1 VGTVA
6 VADEET
12 LMLPGKAYTPEDV
25 LRILRKRVWIIVV
38 PWAVVSAATAV
49 IASLLPDMYR
59 STALIQ
65 VVPPQVPESIVRSL
79 NPVRFDQ
86 RLQATQQTVLSR
98 TRLEAIIKEF
108 NLYRDER
115 MNSIMEVVVEKMR
128 KDIRVQPQRG
138 EAFTVTYVGT
148 DPVTVWRVT
157 ERLAGHFKDESV
169 RTGEL
174 RAEGTNSFVESAV
187 EAARL
192 KLVAT
197 EQKLKDYKMRHS
209 GELPTQLAA
218 NMSAIQNIQMNLN
231 AIAQTINNDSN
242 AVARIERDI
251 TALEAQTDPA
261 AQQVTAAAPPA
272 GGGTAAQRLAQA
284 KTALTALQTRGLK
297 SDHPDLKAAQSLIR
311 SLEKEANE
319 EALRTP
325 VGAGASLS
333 PAEQARLMQL
343 ASLRDEL
350 DVTKKRIATNQAEE
364 TRLRGLAATYQAKVD
379 GVPTREAEL
388 VELTREYETLNR
400 IHTNLVAQREA
411 ASMSVN
417 LERRQI
423 GEQFNLIDPARLPE
437 QPYSPNRLLIGLAGL
452 AGGLAVGLGIVV
464 LLEYRD
470 RSFKAD
476 YEVVNVLALPVL
488 AVVPFMQS
496 DAEKRLA
503 FRRRLFLNLGLGSCV
518 AVCLAVLAYTVI
530 R

>member
-1 VGTVA
+1 
-6 VADEET
+6 
-12 LMLPGKAYTPEDV
+12 MLPGKTYTPEDI
-25 LRILRKRVWIIVV
+25 LKILRKRVWVIVV
-38 PWAVVSAATAV
+38 PWAVVSAGTAAV
-49 IASLLPDMYR
+49 ASWLPDMYR

-98 TRLEAIIKEF
+98 TRLETIIKEF

-115 MNSIMEVVVEKMR
+115 RNSIMEMVVEKMR
-128 KDIRVQPQRG
+128 KDIKILPQRG
-138 EAFTVTYVGT
+138 EAFTVTYFGT

-169 RTGEL
+169 RTGEQ

-197 EQKLKDYKMRHS
+197 EQKLKEYKMRHA
-209 GELPTQLAA
+209 GELPTQLGA
-218 NMSAIQNIQMNLN
+218 NMQAIQTIQMNLN
-231 AIAQTINNDSN
+231 AIAQAINADTN

-251 TALEAQTDPA
+251 DALEAQTDPA
-261 AQQVTAAAPPA
+261 AQPVATTPA
-272 GGGTAAQRLAQA
+272 QLGASTAAQRLAQA
-284 KTALTALQTRGLK
+284 KAALVVLQTRGLK
-297 SDHPDLKAAQSLIR
+297 PNHPDVKNAHSLIQT
-311 SLEKEANE
+311 LEKEANE
-319 EALRTP
+319 EALRAP
-325 VGAGASLS
+325 VGAGAALS
-333 PAEQARLMQL
+333 PAEQARLSQL
-343 ASLRDEL
+343 TSLRDEL
-350 DVTKKRIATNQAEE
+350 DVTKKRIATNQADE
-364 TRLRGLAATYQAKVD
+364 TRLRGLASAYQAKVD

-437 QPYSPNRLLIGLAGL
+437 QPYSPNRLVIGLGGL
-452 AGGLAVGLGIVV
+452 VGGLAVGLGIVV

-496 DAEKRLA
+496 DVERRLA
-503 FRRRLFLNLGLGSCV
+503 FRKRLFLNLGLGSCV